1 MGSNVKPGDLVM
13 VVKANTCCGDASS
26 LGQVF
31 AVSEIKPQSICRC
44 SGCGGFC
51 LGTYV
56 GDAGKPGTGEL
67 LSQVV
72 KIDPPAEGDSLPTRQ
87 NLEVTA

>member
-1 MGSNVKPGDLVM
+1 MNGSIKPGDLVM
-13 VVKANTCCGDASS
+13 VVKANECCGDTSS

-31 AVSEIKPQSICRC
+31 TVAELKPQSICRC
-44 SGCGGFC
+44 SGCGGNC
-51 LGTYV
+51 WGTYV
-56 GDAGKPGTGEL
+56 ADAGKPGTGEL

-87 NLEVTA
+87 DLEITA